1 MKLVRIADVDGV
13 RLNVPPYVN
22 RTVSGWQV
30 RVRGVASEHFADL
43 HYGSAAESLS
53 AAARAVEQH
62 LAERLQ
68 REKLAA
74 K

>member
-1 MKLVRIADVDGV
+1 MKLVRTADVDGV
-13 RLNVPPYVN
+13 RLSVPQYVN

-30 RVRGVASEHFADL
+30 RVRGIASEHFADS

-53 AAARAVEQH
+53 AAARAVELH

-68 REKLAA
+68 RAKLGA
-74 K
+74 